1 MSGGERKRRKERRKG
16 EGLRVPSS
24 PDSEAWCKK
33 VVSSRAPMVASLQMW
48 RRQGSVSVSLL
59 FLQTR
64 GDSNCAQ
71 FLASRVRQ
79 LCRVLPQKENP
90 TRVPPGKTRLFLHA
104 LWWKRLSGAAPLGF
118 SVLAELS
125 ARLAFSRADP
135 AFFV

>member
-1 MSGGERKRRKERRKG
+1 LED
-16 EGLRVPSS
+16 LRNLLAPLES
-24 PDSEAWCKK
+24 PRLPAGP
-33 VVSSRAPMVASLQMW
+33 VGRA
-48 RRQGSVSVSLL
+48 
-59 FLQTR
+59 TR

-104 LWWKRLSGAAPLGF
+104 LWWERLSGAASLGF